1 MENRL
6 VVARGEGRGCG
17 MDGEFGVGRC
27 KLLHSEWIN
36 HKVLLNST
44 ENNIQSLGIEHDER

>member
-6 VVARGEGRGCG
+6 VVARGEGGGCG